1 MERLQRI
8 QNELKA
14 LRGMIAEVQ
23 AKCRLWKIRAEQEEQ
38 TSSEPSEE
46 FSTGVDVAVRQ
57 MKRDLA
63 KYRRRSQYLLE
74 QWRQHGEVS

>member
-1 MERLQRI
+1 MDRRQRI

-23 AKCRLWKIRAEQEEQ
+23 AKCRLWKMRAEQEQ
-38 TSSEPSEE
+38 ASLSEPSEE
-46 FSTGVDVAVRQ
+46 FSAGVDEAVRQ

-74 QWRQHGEVS
+74 QWRQYGEVS